1 MEGLTRQE
9 VEYRKNNGLSNDEK
23 VKYTR
28 TTKEIVL
35 LPLMVISVTNFF
47 KSSVCFADPK
57 PYSIPSTMIT
67 LSSVAKNIQC

>member
-28 TTKEIVL
+28 TAKEIVL
-35 LPLMVISVTNFF
+35 SNTITLFNLFKILPL
-47 KSSVCFADPK
+47 
-57 PYSIPSTMIT
+57 
-67 LSSVAKNIQC
+67 

>member
-35 LPLMVISVTNFF
+35 SNT
-47 KSSVCFADPK
+47 
-57 PYSIPSTMIT
+57 IT
-67 LSSVAKNIQC
+67 LFNILNIVIESSCIYSKNVRKESL